1 MTSQV
6 AITNFY
12 GVAIASDTVSSR
24 GTKGGL
30 KTVTHTKK
38 IYELGPN
45 HEVLVLHSGSTV
57 INQVPAWLLVTEW
70 SKTLLAPLE
79 TVQDYIDSFIRWAS
93 DAAPMHTS
101 SSEQNE
107 INSKLNQCLYEV
119 ARDTRNELQ
128 REPNATKK
136 PATPHATLIAK
147 MELNRG
153 WLASMKP
160 LDGFSLEEARKVLD
174 SFNGDLEEKIK
185 YYLGEFGVTKKDY
198 EPLKTLMAQAL
209 VAAQFNS
216 DNDAYLAFVGF
227 GTSQAFAVNR
237 QIQLR
242 AYYGGKLRYSLK
254 ENHDYAPSEDW
265 IPGID
270 FFAQDSAIQG
280 FIQGYRNETL
290 DKIGGFIDEA
300 LRSNLG
306 EKIDSQTSDKII
318 SQVFDKTVEYSQD
331 TFIWPLFNEI
341 DGMNT
346 GRLAEFAESLV
357 GLQATSAK
365 ISDGPATVGGLIEVV
380 TIDKYNGIRWI
391 KSLG

>member
-24 GTKGGL
+24 STKGGI

-38 IYELGPN
+38 IYELGPS

-57 INQVPAWLLVTEW
+57 VNQVPAWLLVTEW
-70 SKTLLAPLE
+70 SKSLLAPLE

-93 DAAPMHTS
+93 DAAPMHAV

-107 INSKLNQCLYEV
+107 LNSKMNQCLYEV

-128 REPNATKK
+128 QAPSSSQK
-136 PATPHATLIAK
+136 PPTAHATLLSKI
-147 MELNRG
+147 ELNRG

-160 LDGFSLEEARKVLD
+160 LDGFTLDEARKVVD
-174 SFNGDLEEKIK
+174 NFKGDLEEKIK
-185 YYLGEFGVTKKDY
+185 YYLEEFGVTKKDF
-198 EPLKTLMAQAL
+198 EPLKQLLAQSL
-209 VAAQFNS
+209 VSAEFNS

-242 AYYGGKLRYSLK
+242 AYYDGKLRFLLK
-254 ENHDYAPSEDW
+254 ENHDYAPSDDW
-265 IPGID
+265 VPGID

-290 DKIGGFIDEA
+290 EKIGGFIDDA
-300 LRSNLG
+300 LRANLG
-306 EKIDSQTSDKII
+306 DKIDSQTSDKIV
-318 SQVFDKTVEYSQD
+318 SQVFDKTVEFSQG
-331 TFIWPLFNEI
+331 TFIWPLFNEV

-380 TIDKYNGIRWI
+380 TIDKYNGIKWV
-391 KSLG
+391 KSLQ